1 MGPRHQHRLDRR
13 PDGTGPAHR
22 AHHCLQHHER
32 RPGELHPRPRR
43 RVGAAR
49 HHRQRHLPG
58 LLPLENDP
66 GDARHHRRA
75 DPRLDADQ
83 APGKRRGPERA
94 GGAARLRG
102 LAPYHRAGDRRRR
115 RSERDMSSDA
125 KLAFTRDYQKRIP
138 FVSHLKILTETLGEG
153 TARLSLP
160 IEPHLTN
167 SIGTVHG
174 GVIMS
179 LLDVALCTAARTL
192 HPDSLGVITID
203 MSTSFIGGGSG
214 ARLLAE
220 ARVLKNGRSMIFVD
234 GEAKNEDGS
243 LGAKAIGTER
253 GRLKDREPRGGLS
266 WGISSR
272 KDNQWRPATA
282 GRGSPAAG
290 G

>member
-1 MGPRHQHRLDRR
+1 M
-13 PDGTGPAHR
+13 T
-22 AHHCLQHHER
+22 
-32 RPGELHPRPRR
+32 
-43 RVGAAR
+43 
-49 HHRQRHLPG
+49 
-58 LLPLENDP
+58 
-66 GDARHHRRA
+66 
-75 DPRLDADQ
+75 
-83 APGKRRGPERA
+83 
-94 GGAARLRG
+94 
-102 LAPYHRAGDRRRR
+102 
-115 RSERDMSSDA
+115 SDA

-153 TARLSLP
+153 SARLSLP

-220 ARVLKNGRSMIFVD
+220 ARVLKNGHSMIFVE

-243 LGAKAIGTER
+243 LVAKAIATVR
-253 GRLKDREPRGGLS
+253 VRLKE
-266 WGISSR
+266 
-272 KDNQWRPATA
+272 K
-282 GRGSPAAG
+282 
-290 G
+290 